1 MKAKFGFR
9 KRVKT
14 YIICLVLLF
23 VGVLGSI
30 FISEEDYGNWKFKIR
45 QIDIDKI
52 LEYFDIKTN
61 TAQNTSEGILSVF
74 EIDVAQGKSIFA
86 RSEGHALLID
96 AGDVESIQNDYLDKA
111 AETVENLLG

>member
-1 MKAKFGFR
+1 MGEQERGLNSMKAKFGFR

-61 TAQNTSEGILSVF
+61 TVLSCFQNNEKATPL
-74 EIDVAQGKSIFA
+74 IFLQPQQFH
-86 RSEGHALLID
+86 R
-96 AGDVESIQNDYLDKA
+96 
-111 AETVENLLG
+111 